1 VNHEQAERLL
11 QGYVDGELELRDTL
25 GMENHLETCEI
36 CARVY
41 QEQWALH
48 SALATGALYYRAPA
62 QLSKRI
68 QSSIRPASAPPLVS
82 RRILQYWPAL
92 AVALVILVVGLLG
105 VVRLLPTLS
114 PDNQVA
120 TEVLSSH
127 LRSLMATH
135 LTDVASSDQHTVK
148 PWFDGKVD
156 FSPTV
161 VDLAAQGFPLIGGRL
176 DYLDHRTVA
185 ALVYQR
191 RLHIIN
197 LFIWPTGSTDTT
209 LHSQDRQG
217 YHLFYWNQSGMTYWA
232 VSDVSVQD
240 MQTFVQLIQHEIAP
254 ASTP

>member
-1 VNHEQAERLL
+1 VNHAQAERWL
-11 QGYVDGELELRDTL
+11 QGYVDGQLELRDTL
-25 GMENHLETCEI
+25 EMEDHLETCEI
-36 CARVY
+36 CARIY
-41 QEQWALH
+41 QEQTALH
-48 SALATGALYYRAPA
+48 SALATDSFHYRVPA

-68 QSSIRPASAPPLVS
+68 QLSIRQASASPLIP
-82 RRILQYWPAL
+82 RRIAQYWPAL
-92 AVALVILVVGLLG
+92 AVAVVILIVALLS
-105 VVRLLPTLS
+105 VVRLFSTPS
-114 PDNQVA
+114 PDNQLA
-120 TEVLSSH
+120 NEVLSSH

-176 DYLDHRTVA
+176 DYLDNRTVA

-191 RLHIIN
+191 RLHVIN
-197 LFIWPTGSTDTT
+197 LFIWPTGNSDTT
-209 LHSQDRQG
+209 LQSQDRQG

-232 VSDVSVQD
+232 VSDVTVQD
-240 MQTFVQLIQHEIAP
+240 MQAFAQLIRHETAP